1 MQPLAREGG
10 QGKEEQS
17 SGISGCNG
25 GRKEMNKFGIQ
36 PVYVAGREFP
46 SEESFFPAEQVERD
60 MLCFYPFYGHLLTT
74 ELPVFIKTISSVDF
88 EVLMGSESDAQQ
100 SVFTVLFLWIKIFF
114 LIFL

>member
-1 MQPLAREGG
+1 MWQGG
-10 QGKEEQS
+10 SFHQK
-17 SGISGCNG
+17 
-25 GRKEMNKFGIQ
+25 R
-36 PVYVAGREFP
+36 A
-46 SEESFFPAEQVERD
+46 FFPAEQVERD
-60 MLCFYPFYGHLLTT
+60 MLCFHPFYGHLLTT